1 METRGDVVRLL
12 VNLNARRGRELLGPA
27 QRALAAT
34 GLRVQAVAV
43 RAPWEVGALLRGE
56 VERGAPYVVVGG
68 GDGTLSHA
76 ANLLRG
82 TATALGVLP
91 LGTGNTFARSVGV
104 PLDLV
109 GAAQVVAWGQTAAV
123 DVGLLQAGKLE
134 TGLVEP
140 GERVFLNSVALGL
153 SAEIARSL
161 TPPLKRRLGLLAWPA
176 VGLGTLRR
184 HRALDLELATGPR
197 TPDRETLRLHTHQ
210 LLIANGRYVAGPL
223 RAAPDASVADHRL
236 DVLAFGQGRL
246 VSLLRAGLG
255 WTAGRP
261 ALRLSAREVAVR
273 LPGRAWASIDGE
285 LLAVSELDLRVQ
297 PGALR
302 VRVPRDFDAGQV

>member
-1 METRGDVVRLL
+1 MNTRGEEATLL
-12 VNLNARRGRELLGPA
+12 VNLRARLGRERLVPA
-27 QRALAAT
+27 RQALAAA

-43 RAPWEVGALLRGE
+43 TTPREAEALLRRE

-109 GAAQVVAWGQTAAV
+109 GAAQVAAWGQTAAV
-123 DVGLLQAGKLE
+123 DVGLLRDVSL
-134 TGLVEP
+134 P
-140 GERVFLNSVALGL
+140 GERAFLNSVALGL

-161 TPPLKRRLGLLAWPA
+161 TPRLKRRLGLLAWPA

-184 HRALDLELATGPR
+184 HRALDLDLTTGTW
-197 TPDRETLRLHTHQ
+197 TPGRETLRLRTHQ

-246 VSLLRAGLG
+246 ISLLRAGLG

-261 ALRLSAREVAVR
+261 ALRLSAREVTVR

-285 LLAVSELDLRVQ
+285 LLAVTRLDLRVQ
-297 PGALR
+297 PGALQ
-302 VRVPRDFDAGQV
+302 VRVPRGFDAGEV